1 MTKTAQRLSLYCS
14 EFRVRPIHDPR
25 DGTEMYLQGGKYIP
39 LSSRGQIH
47 SFELAASK
55 KKEKMDRIKI
65 RGNNI
70 YYEDLNQQ
78 NKNVALFVHGHPF
91 NHTMWKYQ
99 HEVLDNFRLIL
110 PDLKGYG
117 NSDYNF
123 DKIFIEEQ
131 ALDLA
136 ILLDELQIDKV
147 HLIGL
152 SMGGQIIVEFQRLFP
167 ARVESLI
174 ICASTPNSETEESYA
189 NRLKLAE
196 SIRQIGMLEYTKND
210 IHKYINLDEVE
221 QNSEVYQ
228 HLFKMMTETRR
239 EGAIASHKGR
249 AERRNNFNY
258 LKNIEIPTLVI
269 AAEKDFFFRVQ
280 DVEKVALEIS
290 GSQFRVI
297 KNSGHLPNMEKP
309 KIFNELIKNF
319 YEK

>member
-1 MTKTAQRLSLYCS
+1 M
-14 EFRVRPIHDPR
+14 
-25 DGTEMYLQGGKYIP
+25 GN
-39 LSSRGQIH
+39 
-47 SFELAASK
+47 
-55 KKEKMDRIKI
+55 IKI
-65 RGNNI
+65 RGNNF
-70 YYEDLNQQ
+70 YYKDLNQQ
-78 NKNVALFVHGHPF
+78 NKNVILFVHGHPF

-99 HEVLDNFRLIL
+99 HEILDDFRLIL

-117 NSDYNF
+117 NSDYEF

-136 ILLDELQIDKV
+136 ILLDELRIDKV

-167 ARVESLI
+167 ARVRSLI
-174 ICASTPNSETEESYA
+174 ICASTPNSENEKSYE

-210 IHKYINLDEVE
+210 IHKYINVDEVE
-221 QNSEVYQ
+221 LNAEIYR
-228 HLFKMMTETRR
+228 HLFKMMSETKT

-258 LKNIEIPTLVI
+258 LKNIDIPTLVI
-269 AAEKDFFFRVQ
+269 AGEKDFFFRVE
-280 DVEKVALEIS
+280 DVEKVALEIR
-290 GSQFRVI
+290 GSQFSI
-297 KNSGHLPNMEKP
+297 IENSGHLPNMENS